1 MTLKILHAASLLVA
15 AALASSPAWA
25 ANDKQAKVDALF
37 TEWAST
43 ATPGCSFAASQDGKV
58 LYSRGFGMANLEYDA
73 PNRARTRFHV
83 ASVSKQFTAASIAL
97 LVIEK
102 KISLDDPVRRYVP
115 ELGDFG
121 TPMLVR
127 HLVHHTS
134 GLRDHWEILDFSGW
148 RYSHD
153 LITDDDVLSVLSLQ
167 KRLHFMPGAKYR
179 YSNSNYLL
187 LAKIVERVSG
197 QTLREFATQRFFE
210 PLGMDD
216 THFRDDFT
224 EVERNFAYGYERD
237 GDVFKTSVTNFNT
250 VGATSLLTT
259 AEDLMR
265 WQENLRSGRVGGP
278 GFIAQ
283 MHERD
288 RLNDGSLND
297 YAFGVVHGE
306 YRGLSVVEHSG
317 ADAGYLSELIGF
329 PDQRFD
335 VAVLCN
341 TNEADTGKLARGIAA
356 VYLGELMKPELGAN
370 KVSPARELSLSAR
383 QLQDRS
389 GIFLSNRATR
399 ALIVEAGD
407 GGLRAAA
414 GEYGFDLSA
423 RSPYRFESR
432 DGDATLEFS
441 RESSASQRVTVK
453 VHDDTQV
460 YERVPAFEPTAGTLQ
475 QYAGR
480 YESDEVD
487 APFYLWVQEGE
498 LQLRSIKLRQ
508 RLRAITPEI
517 FVGNWMSIRFT
528 RDQGRITGFE
538 FGQGDDARYVFVRRP

>member
-1 MTLKILHAASLLVA
+1 MLLAATALFALPAQA
-15 AALASSPAWA
+15 AD
-25 ANDKQAKVDALF
+25 DKQAKVDALF
-37 TEWAST
+37 ADWGST
-43 ATPGCSFAASQDGKV
+43 ATPGCSVAATQDGKL
-58 LYSRGFGMANLEYDA
+58 LYSRGYGMANLEYDV
-73 PNRARTRFHV
+73 PNRARTKFHV

-97 LVIEK
+97 LVLEK
-102 KISLDDPVRRYVP
+102 KISLDDPVRKYVP

-121 TPMLVR
+121 TPLLVR

-167 KRLHFMPGAKYR
+167 KRLGFAPGAKYQ

-187 LAKIVERVSG
+187 MAKIVERVSG
-197 QTLREFATQRFFE
+197 QSLREFTTERLFK
-210 PLGMDD
+210 PLGMND

-224 EVERNFAYGYERD
+224 EIQRDFAYGYGREA
-237 GDVFKTSVTNFNT
+237 GVFKTSVTNFNT

-265 WQENLRSGRVGGP
+265 WQENLRSGRIGGQA
-278 GFIAQ
+278 FIAQ
-283 MHERD
+283 MLERD

-306 YRGLSVVEHSG
+306 YRGLRTVGHSG
-317 ADAGYLSELIGF
+317 SDAGYLSQLIGF
-329 PDQRFD
+329 PEQRFD

-341 TNEADTGKLARGIAA
+341 VNEVDTGKLARGIATI
-356 VYLGELMKPELGAN
+356 YLGELMKPEPADKKAG
-370 KVSPARELSLSAR
+370 ARELTLSAR
-383 QLQDRS
+383 QLQDRI
-389 GIFLSNRATR
+389 GIYLSNRATR
-399 ALIVEAGD
+399 ALIVETRD
-407 GGLRAAA
+407 GQLHATA
-414 GEYGFDLSA
+414 GEYGLDLIA
-423 RSPYRFESR
+423 RSPHRFETRKS
-432 DGDATLEFS
+432 GSTLEFS
-441 RESSASQRVTVK
+441 REAGSSQRVTTQFG
-453 VHDDTQV
+453 DETQV

-487 APFYLWVQEGE
+487 APFYLWVQDGE

-508 RLRAITPEI
+508 RLRAITQEI
-517 FVGNWMSIRFT
+517 FIGDWMSIRFT